1 MLEYIEHGRSA
12 DRQPGGESVPLSQA
26 RLHAPVARPSKIICI
41 GLNYQD
47 HAEETGAEKPEK
59 PIVFAKYPNTIIGPG
74 EAIRIPPITE
84 QADYEAELG
93 VLIGRPA
100 KDRKSVV

>member
-1 MLEYIEHGRSA
+1 MKLVSFSTDGTAPAIGYLEGDEIHPLGLPGASMLEYIEHGRSA

-26 RLHAPVARPSKIICI
+26 RLHAPVGRPSKIVCI

-59 PIVFAKYPNTIIGPG
+59 PIVFAK
-74 EAIRIPPITE
+74 
-84 QADYEAELG
+84 
-93 VLIGRPA
+93 
-100 KDRKSVV
+100 